1 MTLSVRFA
9 AAKES
14 YARLLTCWGDIVR
27 KHALLVLGVVTLITA
42 GAVYYTVHNF
52 SITTSTSSML
62 AEDLPFRKA
71 EQAMWEA
78 FPHTVRVLVIV
89 VDGQNPDAV
98 DDKGKALA
106 ERLRQQPELFKTVFD
121 PVGLEFFAQ
130 NGLLYLS
137 PEKLDELLTKMADSQ
152 ALLGS
157 LVDDPSLRGLFNL
170 LADAMKAAKDGDNRT
185 EDFRPVIAD
194 IVKVMQ
200 AQAQGRPE
208 TLAWRTAMARGKID
222 KDDLRRFIIVQ
233 PVSDFSSFSPAGDAM
248 DKVREEAKALGITS
262 ENGMSLR
269 LTGNVALNDEELKSV
284 SQNMTSSSL
293 LSLLLVAVLQI
304 MGLGSLR
311 LVFAS
316 QVTLLVGLVL
326 TAFFGV
332 AVIGHFNM
340 ISVAFAVLFVGLGED
355 FAIHLALR
363 YREERLRGLDHKK
376 SLTETIHSSA
386 SSLTLCA
393 ITAAIG
399 FFAFAPTDYRGVSEL
414 GIIAGAGMFIALIV
428 SFTLMP
434 AVLTL
439 VPLKLR
445 TGPEKLSIGSRFGI
459 SVHNWLAF
467 RPRLV
472 VAGAGVLA
480 LVSLIALPFVR
491 FDPDPLNLKDQTT
504 ESVRTIREL
513 LADSSASNLTI
524 NILRNNLDEA
534 EALAKQLRA
543 LPQVDRAVTLNN
555 YVPTNQEEKLDMIA
569 GASLFMQPIL
579 MRTPKPAP
587 STAEITTA
595 LDKLKTGLAAL
606 LATPQGTKFPEMQ
619 ALYNELQ
626 KLEPSQKNFEEL
638 QQRLLGSLPPRIA
651 ALRKAL
657 TAEPVTLQNIPTQL
671 SERMIGTNG
680 SAQIEVYPKADI
692 GDHKAML
699 DFVRVVQQIAPDA
712 SGGPVAIIEAGH
724 TVIKSVIT
732 AIGIALLLITI
743 VLLVLLGSIRDT
755 FLVLA
760 PIFLAALLTAA
771 STVAIG
777 IPLNFANI
785 IVVPLLLGLG
795 VASSIHFV
803 SRQRE
808 EGINGIVLATST
820 PRAVLYSTLTTIA
833 SFGTLGLS
841 SHAGTASMGILLTI
855 SISMTLICTLLV
867 LPALMAVAYAPRKGS
882 KVTA

>member
-1 MTLSVRFA
+1 MTLSLRFA

-14 YARLLTCWGDIVR
+14 YARLLTYWGDIVR
-27 KHALLVLGVVTLITA
+27 KHAVLILGVVSLITA
-42 GAVYYTVHNF
+42 GAAYYTVHNF
-52 SITTSTSSML
+52 SITTSTSAML
-62 AEDLPFRKA
+62 SEDLPFRKA
-71 EQAMWEA
+71 EQAMWGA
-78 FPHTVRVLVIV
+78 FPHTVRALVIV
-89 VDGQNPDAV
+89 IDGQNPDAV

-137 PEKLDELLTKMADSQ
+137 PQKLDELLTKMADSQ

-157 LVDDPSLRGLFNL
+157 LMDDPSLRGLFNL
-170 LADAMKAAKDGDNRT
+170 LAEALKAAQEGNDRT

-194 IVKVMQ
+194 IVKIMQ

-208 TLAWRTAMARGKID
+208 TLAWRTAMARGKVE
-222 KDDLRRFIIVQ
+222 KDDLRRFVIVQ

-248 DKVREEAKALGITS
+248 DKVREEGKALGITS

-311 LVFAS
+311 LVLAS
-316 QVTLLVGLVL
+316 QVTLLVGLIL

-376 SLTETIHSSA
+376 SLAETIHSSA

-445 TGPEKLSIGSRFGI
+445 TEPEKLSIGSRFGI

-467 RPRLV
+467 RPRFV
-472 VAGAGVLA
+472 VAGAGILA
-480 LVSLIALPFVR
+480 LASLVALPFVR

-579 MRTPKPAP
+579 TRTPKPAP
-587 STAEITTA
+587 NAAEITIA
-595 LDKLKTGLAAL
+595 LEKLKTNLAAL
-606 LATPQGTKFPEMQ
+606 LATSRATKFPEMQ

-626 KLEPSQKNFEEL
+626 KLQPSQQNFEDL

-657 TAEPVTLQNIPTQL
+657 TAEPVTLKNIPTQL

-680 SAQIEVYPKADI
+680 SAQVEVYPKADI
-692 GDHKAML
+692 GDHDAML
-699 DFVRVVQQIAPDA
+699 DFVRAVQQIAPDA
-712 SGGPVAIIEAGH
+712 SGGPIAIIEAGR

-732 AIGIALLLITI
+732 AISIALVLITV
-743 VLLVLLGSIRDT
+743 VLLLLLGSIRDT
-755 FLVLA
+755 VLVLA
-760 PIFLAALLTAA
+760 PIILAALLTAA

-808 EGINGIVLATST
+808 EGVDGIVLATST

-855 SISMTLICTLLV
+855 SISMTLVCTLLV
-867 LPALMAVAYAPRKGS
+867 LPALMAVAYAPQKQ
-882 KVTA
+882 